1 MTLQPYRLIPPCD
14 RLSSSQVHQMIS
26 SPFQIQTRTKRCYTS
41 VRGALAPPM
50 QTGTTQ
56 VPMHRHMGYR
66 PLTTWKHSVSC
77 RTRFSILSEINS
89 QIASNSLKLDQ
100 FLTSNIRS
108 PSVHTQSQTWVT
120 DCLIAYIPHQ
130 EGLRLHV
137 GSICF
142 VSHSLALI

>member
-1 MTLQPYRLIPPCD
+1 M
-14 RLSSSQVHQMIS
+14 S
-26 SPFQIQTRTKRCYTS
+26 SPLVLSGSSDGLLTISNPTEIDEDEAMLHVRSWGTSISQAGCYCSSANASSHGVWAAS
-41 VRGALAPPM
+41 VR
-50 QTGTTQ
+50 
-56 VPMHRHMGYR
+56 
-66 PLTTWKHSVSC
+66 KHSVSG